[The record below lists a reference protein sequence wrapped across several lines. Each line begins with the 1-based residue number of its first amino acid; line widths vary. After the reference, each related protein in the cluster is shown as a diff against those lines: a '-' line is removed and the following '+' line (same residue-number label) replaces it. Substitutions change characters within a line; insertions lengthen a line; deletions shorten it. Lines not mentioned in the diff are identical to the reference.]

1 MRKWQLLLFDIPFRQ
16 SCTGMSFTHTC
27 MTLPSFFPKYLSSDD
42 SVTNI
47 RFCAV
52 TFYSRCIS
60 TEDTDVVKHCC
71 LLEKLLVEFQFGMCL
86 CYLQAAVGHLSAVYQ
101 EYFPEFI
108 ILRVILVYYLL
119 VVHS

>member
-1 MRKWQLLLFDIPFRQ
+1 
-16 SCTGMSFTHTC
+16 MSFTHPG
-27 MTLPSFFPKYLSSDD
+27 MSLPTFIPQYLSSDD
-42 SVTNI
+42 SMTDI
-47 RFCAV
+47 GFCTV
-52 TFYSRCIS
+52 TFYSGRVG
-60 TEDTDVVKHCC
+60 TEDTQVVKHRS
-71 LLEKLLVEFQFGMCL
+71 LLKKLRVEFQFGMCL